1 MSELTKTLLIFG
13 LVCLMSWGAIAYV
26 LIKGDWWRP

>member
-1 MSELTKTLLIFG
+1 MSELAKTLWLFG

-26 LIKGDWWRP
+26 LIKGDWWRR